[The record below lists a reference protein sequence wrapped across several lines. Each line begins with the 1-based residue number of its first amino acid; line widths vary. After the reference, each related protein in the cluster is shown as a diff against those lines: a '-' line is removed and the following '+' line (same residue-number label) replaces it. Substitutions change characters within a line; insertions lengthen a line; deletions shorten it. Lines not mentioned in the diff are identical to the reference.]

1 MAIPEELE
9 PAAGGP
15 IMTGEAMTIKYFLV
29 VTMCLVL
36 MGCGKA
42 EPPKKIIAQ
51 INDYEV
57 TFEEFEQGFLQSA
70 YVMREDKAKAR
81 REYLD
86 NLISQK
92 LILQDAQKKNLDKD
106 KEFLKSIERFWE
118 QSLLTMAVGT
128 KTKEITGSLQVPADQ
143 IQKLYQQMV
152 KEGLTTQSYEEMY
165 PQIKWQAAKQ
175 FEAQMLTS
183 WMDSLRQ
190 NANIK
195 VNESLLKAAK

>member
-1 MAIPEELE
+1 
-9 PAAGGP
+9 
-15 IMTGEAMTIKYFLV
+15 MTFKYFLV
-29 VTMCLVL
+29 VTVCLVL
-36 MGCGKA
+36 VGCGKA

-57 TFEEFEQGFLQSA
+57 TVEEFEQGFLQSA
-70 YVMREDKAKAR
+70 YAMREDKAKAR
-81 REYLD
+81 HEYLD

-118 QSLLTMAVGT
+118 QSLLTMAIGT
-128 KTKEITGSLQVPADQ
+128 KTKEIAGSLQVPADQ